1 MRSWV
6 EERPS
11 LEHLVTADSFGKPD
25 LEVFVEQLPTQR
37 HPVGEHCG
45 RHQADGL
52 PVHQE
57 PLDGRKRQ
65 VVGEASELNPE
76 ANVCSTPPPGVKREA
91 GAVSGSRR
99 LSTALLHNKVEWL
112 GGIEGVHLHLL
123 LRVHWGSGEPR
134 NFHLSTRRTW
144 NHLAIC

>member
-1 MRSWV
+1 M
-6 EERPS
+6 
-11 LEHLVTADSFGKPD
+11 TADSFSKPD

-37 HPVGEHCG
+37 DSVGEHCG

-52 PVHQE
+52 SVHQE

-76 ANVCSTPPPGVKREA
+76 ANVCSTPPPRVKREA

-99 LSTALLHNKVEWL
+99 LSAPLLHNEVEWL
-112 GGIEGVHLHLL
+112 GGI
-123 LRVHWGSGEPR
+123 
-134 NFHLSTRRTW
+134 
-144 NHLAIC
+144 